1 MAKARR
7 KSSSSRV
14 TRKSGNTRNRVKS
27 RRPTGPADAI
37 ELLKQD
43 HRTVETW
50 FAEYEKARS
59 VDRKQKLAD
68 KICSAL
74 KVHTKLEE
82 EIFYPAFREATAE
95 EEMYQEAEVEH
106 ESAEELISKLETS
119 SPDDERYDAQVKVLS
134 HMIEHH
140 VYEEEK
146 RDGIFAKARKAD
158 IDVKELGAQIS
169 ERKRELE
176 GRQGKGLL
184 GSLLG
189 T

>member
-7 KSSSSRV
+7 KPSNSSRQ
-14 TRKSGNTRNRVKS
+14 RGNTRNRAKPG
-27 RRPTGPADAI
+27 RRGSPPDAI

-43 HRTVETW
+43 HRNVETW
-50 FAEYEKARS
+50 FAEFEKARS
-59 VDRKQKLAD
+59 DERKQRLAD
-68 KICSAL
+68 RICSAL

-95 EEMYQEAEVEH
+95 EEMYHEAEVEH
-106 ESAEELISKLETS
+106 ESAEELISKLERS
-119 SPDDERYDAQVKVLS
+119 SPGDERYDAQVKVLS

-158 IDVKELGAQIS
+158 IDVEELGAQMS
-169 ERKRELE
+169 KRKAQLE
-176 GRQGKGLL
+176 GREEKGLL
-184 GSLLG
+184 GALMGS
-189 T
+189 